1 MAMNLK
7 HFHKINKKYA
17 LIKLM
22 HIFYLAYNYKKVFEN
37 NYHLK

>member
-1 MAMNLK
+1 MNLK

-22 HIFYLAYNYKKVFEN
+22 HIFLFIVNELN
-37 NYHLK
+37 NKGMKIIK

>member
-1 MAMNLK
+1 MNLK

-22 HIFYLAYNYKKVFEN
+22 HIFYLSYNCKK
-37 NYHLK
+37 YLKIIII